1 MTLIIWYTQRK
12 LCKFICIAGKALN
25 FFLICCTFVG
35 IGQWLKLCL
44 IWKQRAMFQ
53 FQMLKTDERFAFF
66 EMETNGRKNLVP
78 KTIETNLI
86 ERH

>member
-1 MTLIIWYTQRK
+1 
-12 LCKFICIAGKALN
+12 
-25 FFLICCTFVG
+25 
-35 IGQWLKLCL
+35 
-44 IWKQRAMFQ
+44 MFQ